1 MRWHKAVWA
10 DREQAVWKHAWRNA
24 RATIHP
30 VDVLAR
36 LLLVVPVSTA
46 VICARNLADKLAKAD
61 SNLARFSKQIQCCPA
76 GQFERAGN
84 RNGCRAANESGT
96 GERGC

>member
-10 DREQAVWKHAWRNA
+10 GREQAVWKHAWRNA

-36 LLLVVPVSTA
+36 LLLVVPASAA
-46 VICARNLADKLAKAD
+46 VITGRKLADKLAKAD
-61 SNLARFSKQIQCCPA
+61 SRLGDTGRQFKSLSNRQCA
-76 GQFERAGN
+76 G
-84 RNGCRAANESGT
+84 
-96 GERGC
+96 

>member
-24 RATIHP
+24 RATIYP

-36 LLLVVPVSTA
+36 LLLVAPVSTA
-46 VICARNLADKLAKAD
+46 VISARNLADKLAKPD
-61 SNLARFSKQIQCCPA
+61 SNLAFRSNTA
-76 GQFERAGN
+76 LADMNLELAR
-84 RNGCRAANESGT
+84 
-96 GERGC
+96 

>member
-10 DREQAVWKHAWRNA
+10 DREQAMWKHAWRNA

-36 LLLVVPVSTA
+36 LLLMVPVSTA
-46 VICARNLADKLAKAD
+46 VISARNLADKLAKAD
-61 SNLARFSKQIQCCPA
+61 RNLAFRSSTTLA
-76 GQFERAGN
+76 DMN
-84 RNGCRAANESGT
+84 RNRL
-96 GERGC
+96 GEGGR